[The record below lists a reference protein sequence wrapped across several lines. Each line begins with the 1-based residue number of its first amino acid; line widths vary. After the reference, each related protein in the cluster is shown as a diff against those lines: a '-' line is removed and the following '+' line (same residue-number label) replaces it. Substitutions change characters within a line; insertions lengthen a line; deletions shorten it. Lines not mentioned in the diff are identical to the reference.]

1 MGKNEKSSSPFFEL
15 NVSNETDRL
24 ESVILGIG
32 TDLGKELDINPTSKW
47 HIEQGTY
54 PTEEAI
60 QAEIKQFE
68 DVLKLE
74 GVDVLRPNNI
84 PGTDQIFTR
93 DIGFVIDDTYVVA
106 SMQEEVRQLELPGIS
121 HITSLFDPTKII
133 IPPTEATIEGG
144 DVILFNEFI
153 FVGISARTNYAGFEF
168 IKDSFP
174 SKNVHPIHLL
184 VSDDRKENILHL
196 DCTFQPIG
204 KKDAII
210 YENGFSK
217 RPDILFDLFNE
228 ENLIRINHDQLMR
241 MVPNVFSIAPDTI
254 VVESSF
260 ELLKSLLNS
269 RGYKTYTV
277 NYRENA
283 KLSGLLRCS
292 TQPLRRRAQ

>member
-1 MGKNEKSSSPFFEL
+1 MPLNENSSSPFFEL
-15 NVSNETDRL
+15 NVSNETNRL

-74 GVDVLRPNNI
+74 GVEVLRPNNI

-106 SMQEEVRQLELPGIS
+106 SMQEEVRQLELPGIA
-121 HITSLFDPTKII
+121 HITSLFDPAKII
-133 IPPTEATIEGG
+133 LPPKEATIEGG

-168 IKDSFP
+168 IKASFP
-174 SKNVHPIHLL
+174 TKNVFPIHLL

-210 YENGFSK
+210 YDNGFSK
-217 RPDILFDLFNE
+217 RPDILFDLFKE
-228 ENLIRINHDQLMR
+228 ESLIRISHDQLMR

-260 ELLKSLLNS
+260 ELLIPLLKS
-269 RGYKTYTV
+269 RGYKTYSV
-277 NYRENA
+277 DYRENA

-292 TQPLRRRAQ
+292 TQPLRRKA